1 MQDTHRGRIS
11 AIHLFLAI
19 FITIIAFN
27 FWFLDRNFQN
37 VTAQEVWVEHTQKV
51 LNEMNQL
58 SIAIKDA
65 ESGMR
70 GYVIVRNDDYLDVHK
85 SGMEAIWVHYDNIC
99 KLVQDNVQ
107 QAENCK
113 ALKTALELRLDPLV
127 KSLRYHEL
135 SVSERNSLFAS
146 SRSQMENLNAII
158 AAMKV
163 EEERLLEKR
172 SEVSEKSKK
181 YFNWSIIG
189 CFILTLIV
197 ALVAYRLIL
206 KNQKRLDAESREK
219 ELESWV
225 QQKAIEMSSLITNGT
240 ELKTTSQQILSSV
253 AESTDALAGN
263 FYFKQGSVL
272 QLSAT
277 FAGPADAAD
286 GAPKELRP
294 DQTLVAEALKKNHV
308 WKVEDIPSDY
318 MNVNSSLIK
327 VTPRKIVF
335 IPFHFQGVALGV
347 IELALLKPLH
357 PRQNALLTKIQ
368 EVVGV
373 NLNAAIS
380 KQQMQL
386 LLEETQQQAEELQ
399 TQQEELRTS
408 NEELEQQTRVLER
421 QQEALN
427 NQNDTLA
434 KSKHELESKAEE
446 LLRTSQYKSDF
457 LAKMSHE
464 LRTPLNSLL
473 ILATLLIEN
482 KEKNLTNQQKD
493 FAQSMYNAG
502 NDLLNLINDILDLS
516 KIEARKLTMRFEKF
530 SLKGMLDKLRLTFE
544 PQAHNKKIKLN
555 FEMSDGVKNIE
566 VKSDSLRI
574 EQILRNLLSNA
585 LKFTEH
591 GSVTLKVDFEQDRT
605 DALRISVV
613 DTGIGIPKDKRAL
626 IFEAFEQVDSTVSRQ
641 FGGTGLGLTIS
652 RELANLLGGKIE
664 LSSEDGKGSEFTLII
679 PVTTSDGVIAPEPAK
694 PVKFSLDENDV
705 QSIKEAQLALKSI
718 DSSKN
723 TILIVEDDS
732 VFRKSIAET
741 SRTLGFEPIE
751 AESSEIA
758 LQILQSHTPT
768 AMLLDIKL
776 PGMSGMGLLEAIKQ
790 MPHLRHVPV
799 HMISAL
805 EYQQNALRLGALG
818 YLSKPVTIDKVRSAL
833 GRIEGLIE
841 KQVKNLLIIED
852 DKRQLD
858 AIRELVSGKDL
869 NIFMAQVGK
878 DAIDIVLKNP
888 IDCIILDLS
897 LPDMSGFQFLE
908 KLNGLD
914 ISLPPVVIY
923 TGKDLTRQE
932 EMELR
937 RYSESII
944 IKGARSPERLL
955 DEVNLFLHRV
965 ESLLPQT
972 QQDILNQL
980 RTQDRSLEDKTVLV
994 VDDDLRNVFAL
1005 TSALESKGLKV
1016 QIAKNGIEALES
1028 LDQNPDVHIILMDL
1042 MMPKMDGLEAI
1053 RRIRQQD
1060 RFKNLP
1066 IVALTAKAMKEDQE
1080 NCIAA
1085 GANDY
1090 LAKPLNLANLFSVM
1104 RVWLTPR
1111 NIFS

>member
-1 MQDTHRGRIS
+1 MQDTHHGRIS
-11 AIHLFLAI
+11 IIHLFIAI
-19 FITIIAFN
+19 FIAVIAFN

-37 VTAQEVWVEHTQKV
+37 VTAQETWVRHTQSV
-51 LNEMNQL
+51 INEMDQL
-58 SIAIKDA
+58 SSAIKDA

-70 GYVIVRNDDYLDVHK
+70 GYVIVKNNDYLETHQK
-85 SGMEAIWVHYDNIC
+85 GIESIWVHHGNLC
-99 KLVQDNVQ
+99 KLVKDNHIQ
-107 QAENCK
+107 SENCK
-113 ALKTALELRLDPLV
+113 NLKIALDLRLEPLV
-127 KSLRYHEL
+127 KSLKFHEL
-135 SVSERNSLFAS
+135 SATERNGLFAS
-146 SRSQMENLNAII
+146 SRERMEKLNSII
-158 AAMKV
+158 ATMKL
-163 EEERLLEKR
+163 EEEKLLAKR
-172 SEVSEKSKK
+172 SEISEKSKK

-189 CFILTLIV
+189 CFILTVVV

-206 KNQKRLDAESREK
+206 KNQKRILVEAQEK
-219 ELESWV
+219 EIESWV
-225 QQKAIEMSSLITNGT
+225 QQKAIDMSSLITNGT
-240 ELKTTSQQILSSV
+240 ELRSTSQQVLANI
-253 AESTDALAGN
+253 ADSTGALAGN
-263 FYFKQGSVL
+263 FYFKQGSIL

-277 FAGPADAAD
+277 FAGSVESV
-286 GAPKELRP
+286 PKELKP
-294 DQTLVAEALKKNHV
+294 DQTLVAEALKKNQI
-308 WKVEDIPSDY
+308 WKVQDIPANHL
-318 MNVNSSLIK
+318 NVSSSLIK
-327 VTPRKIVF
+327 ASPSSLVF
-335 IPFHFQGVALGV
+335 VPFYFQGVPLGV
-347 IELALLKPLH
+347 VELALLKPLDT
-357 PRQNALLTKIQ
+357 RQEALLSRFQ

-373 NLNAAIS
+373 NLNAAMS

-408 NEELEQQTRVLER
+408 NEELEQQARVLER

-427 NQNDTLA
+427 NQNDSLA

-473 ILATLLIEN
+473 ILATLLVEN

-530 SLKGMLDKLRLTFE
+530 SLKNMIEKLRLTFE
-544 PQAHNKKIKLN
+544 PQATNKRIYLKV
-555 FEMSDGVKNIE
+555 EMADQVRNIE
-566 VKSDSLRI
+566 VKSDALRI

-591 GSVTLKVDFEQDRT
+591 GGVTLKIDFEKNHKDL
-605 DALRISVV
+605 LRISVA
-613 DTGIGIPKDKRAL
+613 DTGIGIPSDKRSL

-652 RELANLLGGKIE
+652 RELANLLGGRIE
-664 LSSEDGKGSEFTLII
+664 LSSDDGKGSEFTLII
-679 PVTTSDGVIAPEPAK
+679 PVTTSEGAKAPEPEK
-694 PVKFSLDENDV
+694 PVKFTLNEDDV
-705 QSIKEAQLALKSI
+705 KSIKEAQLALKSV

-723 TILIVEDDS
+723 TILIVEDDG

-741 SRTLGFEPIE
+741 TRTLGFEPIE

-758 LQILQSHTPT
+758 LQILQDHTPT

-869 NIFMAQVGK
+869 NIFTAQAGK

-1028 LDQNPDVHIILMDL
+1028 LEQDPDVNIILMDL

-1053 RRIRQQD
+1053 RRIRQQE